1 MEEKY
6 TFQQLIEIKMEDK
19 LKINKTPLRRYPE
32 ISKNLGIDL
41 WIKHD
46 DEISRGCGGNKV
58 RKLYRILNDSIKYKY
73 NSIVTSGGI
82 FSNHIRSA
90 ALLAAEKGWKARIII
105 HDRKPSALTEN
116 LKIAYLAG
124 ANITFCNRCDVKI
137 MMDKAM
143 SEMKLSGYNPLYIW
157 GGGHSA
163 SGVRA
168 FQDAALEINKQFKQY
183 KIKPKYIVV
192 ASGTGSTQA
201 GLIAGSSKLMPNTKI
216 IGISVSHVKAKGIK
230 KIKQSLK
237 MINFN
242 YRGKIE
248 FYDNFLAGGYGKTN
262 KDQEETIRSAALTE
276 GLLLDPIYC
285 GKAFYGLK
293 NLIKSGKI
301 KRGCQVVFWHTGSLI
316 NLISTN
322 IKISIK

>member
-1 MEEKY
+1 
-6 TFQQLIEIKMEDK
+6 MEDK
-19 LKINKTPLRRYPE
+19 LKIAKTPLRKYPE
-32 ISKNLGIDL
+32 ISKNLGIEL

-46 DEISRGCGGNKV
+46 DEIPRACGGNKV
-58 RKLYRILNDSIKYKY
+58 RKLYRILNDSIKFKY
-73 NSIVTSGGI
+73 NAIVTSGGI
-82 FSNHIRSA
+82 FSNHIRSV

-105 HDRKPSALTEN
+105 HDRKPLVLTEN

-124 ANITFCNRCDVKI
+124 AKITFCKLCNVKI
-137 MMDKAM
+137 AMDKAM
-143 SEMKLSGYNPLYIW
+143 NEMKLSGYNPLYIW

-163 SGVRA
+163 SGVKA
-168 FQDAALEINKQFKQY
+168 FQDAVLEINKQCKQN

-201 GLIAGSSKLMPNTKI
+201 GLIAGSSKFMPNTKI
-216 IGISVSHVKAKGIK
+216 IGISVSHVKAKGLARIR
-230 KIKQSLK
+230 QSLK
-237 MINFN
+237 MIDFN
-242 YRGKIE
+242 YKGKIE

-262 KDQEETIRSAALTE
+262 KDQEETIRSAAITE

-301 KRGCQVVFWHTGSLI
+301 KKGCQVIFWHTGSLI
-316 NLISTN
+316 NLISTK
-322 IKISIK
+322 IKIFV